1 MRKSQ
6 HIMRISFCIAQ
17 IILQVLLNMKTLLL
31 LLLLTFAPSVI
42 SEGMPDLGD
51 VSQTVLSPL
60 QERQIGTQTLLQ
72 IRASKQYLDDA
83 EVNDYLNQ
91 LGAKL
96 VDKSSEPSQPFEFFC
111 INDYNI
117 NAFAIPGGF
126 VGVNVGLLLLT
137 ESESELASVL
147 GHEIAHVTQHH
158 YARMLS
164 GTKGDSLA
172 AMAAMAVA
180 LLAARSN
187 PQAAQA
193 VFVGAP
199 ALATQHQLDFTRLH
213 EQEADRIGFDTL
225 QKSGFSVHAM
235 PIFLARMQ
243 HANRLLEGNAPNYLR
258 THPIT
263 SNRVADL
270 SNRVEKQ
277 PYQLVPD
284 SIEFQLVRTKLI
296 AAQKTP
302 ADALRYFQDALEGS
316 QQFGNPI
323 AQRYGLVLTLLRMKN
338 LPLANKEL
346 ATLRKQLKNNAMVE
360 VLAGQVLRA
369 NQNDAATLVFY
380 RTALR
385 NFPYYRALVYD
396 YVDLLL
402 QNNQAE
408 TALKLLAE
416 QITRYNSDAKLY
428 TLQSRGYAQLGKLF
442 EQYHAQAYALYMQG
456 NLRGAMDQLE
466 FARQAGGNFQQLSM
480 VESDMRELREIF
492 AAQQKK

>member
-1 MRKSQ
+1 MKK
-6 HIMRISFCIAQ
+6 
-17 IILQVLLNMKTLLL
+17 LLACLLL
-31 LLLLTFAPSVI
+31 SFAPCALGDGI
-42 SEGMPDLGD
+42 PDLGD

-83 EVNDYLNQ
+83 PINDYLNQ
-91 LGAKL
+91 LGARL

-111 INDYNI
+111 INDDSI

-193 VFVGAP
+193 ALVGAP

-213 EQEADRIGFDTL
+213 EQEADRIGLDTL
-225 QKSGFSVHAM
+225 QKSGFSMHAM
-235 PIFLARMQ
+235 PTFLQRMQ

-270 SNRVEKQ
+270 GNRVEKY

-296 AAQKTP
+296 ATQKT
-302 ADALRYFQDALEGS
+302 ADDALRYFQGALEGS

-323 AQRYGLVLTLLRMKN
+323 AQRYGLVLTLLRLKN
-338 LPLANKEL
+338 LPLAKQEL
-346 ATLRKQLKNNAMVE
+346 AILRGQLKNNAMIE
-360 VLAGQVLRA
+360 TLAGQVLRA
-369 NQNDAATLVFY
+369 NHDDVTALAFY
-380 RTALR
+380 RTTLP

-396 YVDLLL
+396 YADLLL
-402 QNNQAE
+402 QNNQAD

-428 TLQSRGYAQLGKLF
+428 ALQSRSYAQLGKLF

-456 NLRGAMDQLE
+456 NLRGAMEQLE

-480 VESDMRELREIF
+480 VESDMRELRDIF